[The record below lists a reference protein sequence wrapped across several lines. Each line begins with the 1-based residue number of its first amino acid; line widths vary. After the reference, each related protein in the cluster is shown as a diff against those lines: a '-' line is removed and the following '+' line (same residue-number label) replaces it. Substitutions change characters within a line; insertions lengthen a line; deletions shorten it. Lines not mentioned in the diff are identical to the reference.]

1 MFQDRGEAGR
11 LLAAALTSYEA
22 DESVVVLAIPRGAVV
37 MGAEVARSLAA
48 PLDLVIVAKIGAP
61 GNPEFAA
68 GAIDQDGNIMRN
80 PAAGVSMEYLRE
92 AGEAARR
99 EIDRRLDA
107 YRGGR
112 RELDVTGKTA
122 ILVDDGVATGFTAL
136 KAIDFVRRRGADR
149 VVLAVPVIAR
159 EAAAMLEAEADELVA
174 LERPRVFLAVGG
186 FYRDFRQVSDAEVEA
201 ILAEMHD
208 STS

>member
-1 MFQDRGEAGR
+1 MFRDREEAGR

-37 MGAEVARSLAA
+37 MGAEIARALGA

-80 PAAGVSMEYLRE
+80 PSAGVSMEHLRE
-92 AGEAARR
+92 TGEEARR
-99 EIDRRLDA
+99 EIERRLDA

-112 RELDVTGKTA
+112 RELDVAGKTA
-122 ILVDDGVATGFTAL
+122 IVVDDGVATGFTAL
-136 KAIDFVRRRGADR
+136 KAVDFVRRRGAER
-149 VVLAVPVIAR
+149 IVLAVPVIAR
-159 EAAAMLEAEADELVA
+159 DAAAMLEADVDELVA

-186 FYRDFRQVSDAEVEA
+186 FYHDFGQVSDEEVQA
-201 ILAEMHD
+201 ILAGVHGAE
-208 STS
+208 